1 MDQREDLFFRFLLI
15 IPVSYEMMM
24 TALVWVAFA
33 ATQLV
38 DDGAF
43 VDADDEVLLANVD

>member
-1 MDQREDLFFRFLLI
+1 MGRLEDLFFHFLLI

-24 TALVWVAFA
+24 TALVWVALA
-33 ATQLV
+33 ATELD

-43 VDADDEVLLANVD
+43 VDADDEMLVANVD

>member
-1 MDQREDLFFRFLLI
+1 MGRLEDLLFRFLLI

-24 TALVWVAFA
+24 TALVWVAVA

-43 VDADDEVLLANVD
+43 VDADDEVLVSNVD